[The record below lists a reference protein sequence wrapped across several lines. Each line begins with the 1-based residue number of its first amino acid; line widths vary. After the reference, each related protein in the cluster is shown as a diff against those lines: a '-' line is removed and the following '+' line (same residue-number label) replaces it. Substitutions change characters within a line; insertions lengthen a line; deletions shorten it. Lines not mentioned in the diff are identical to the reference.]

1 MAIESNIREHYP
13 QRGTLGRNAARDLR
27 ERVIHGVL
35 MAAAAVSIL
44 TTIGILVSLT
54 SEAVAFFREVSP
66 AQFFGDTRWSPGGSN
81 GRFGIWPLIS
91 ATLVTSF
98 IALLIAVPLGLL
110 AAVYLS
116 EFASRRARDIIKP
129 ALEVLAGIPTVVFG
143 FFALLFVTPL
153 IRDII
158 PGVSIFNALS
168 AGIVMG
174 IAILPLVSSLSED
187 AMTSVPLSLREGA
200 YGLGATRFE
209 VATRVVLPAALSGIV
224 ASIILA
230 LSRAVGETMIVAL
243 AAGQL
248 PKLTADPR
256 KQMQTMTSY
265 IVQVSQ
271 GEASV
276 GSVQY
281 QTIFAVG
288 TTLFVLTFIMNLFSF
303 WFVRRF
309 REVYD

>member
-1 MAIESNIREHYP
+1 
-13 QRGTLGRNAARDLR
+13 
-27 ERVIHGVL
+27 

-116 EFASRRARDIIKP
+116 EFASRRARNIIKP

-158 PGVSIFNALS
+158 PGMSIFNA
-168 AGIVMG
+168 
-174 IAILPLVSSLSED
+174 
-187 AMTSVPLSLREGA
+187 
-200 YGLGATRFE
+200 
-209 VATRVVLPAALSGIV
+209 
-224 ASIILA
+224 
-230 LSRAVGETMIVAL
+230 
-243 AAGQL
+243 
-248 PKLTADPR
+248 
-256 KQMQTMTSY
+256 
-265 IVQVSQ
+265 
-271 GEASV
+271 
-276 GSVQY
+276 
-281 QTIFAVG
+281 
-288 TTLFVLTFIMNLFSF
+288 
-303 WFVRRF
+303 
-309 REVYD
+309 